1 MKKLLYLVFLLPLFV
16 SCESE
21 QAKTLRNAQTSYEQQ
36 FGNIPDSLIFIKY
49 TKAVVDSTNESKMQY
64 TEDTFL
70 MRLEAD
76 SLIVHCPYK
85 CKIAYL
91 NLWANEK
98 ILDKRTNEQEDH
110 FVFKFE
116 YDPNSNYYFLL
127 KSIFP
132 SFTKDKQNFYF
143 KHRPNFKFEPAT
155 SDKELKARNNRYEF
169 VLDETIMVE
178 SNISNESSMHIA
190 RNEETIFTRWIT
202 GDTTVCN
209 YWIDKYNK

>member
-1 MKKLLYLVFLLPLFV
+1 MKKLLYLLLFLPLFV

-21 QAKTLRNAQTSYEQQ
+21 QAKTLRDAQTSYREQ
-36 FGNIPDSLIFIKY
+36 FSNIPDSLIYIKY
-49 TKAVVDSTNESKMQY
+49 YKAEADSSNASKQQY
-64 TEDTFL
+64 VQDQFL
-70 MRLEAD
+70 MRLEED
-76 SLIVHCPYK
+76 SLIVHCPYE

-98 ILDKRTNEQEDH
+98 ILDKRTNESEDH
-110 FVFKFE
+110 FIFKFE
-116 YDPNSNYYFLL
+116 YDTKRNYYFLL
-127 KSIFP
+127 KSDFP
-132 SFTKDKQNFYF
+132 TFVKDQHNYYF
-143 KHRPNFKFEPAT
+143 KHRPNFKFEPVT

>member
-21 QAKTLRNAQTSYEQQ
+21 QAKTLRNAQISYEKQ
-36 FGNIPDSLIFIKY
+36 FGNIPDSLIYIKY
-49 TKAVVDSTNESKMQY
+49 VKEEADTANADKKHYVD
-64 TEDTFL
+64 DTFL
-70 MRLEAD
+70 MRLEQD
-76 SLIVHCPYK
+76 SLIVHCPYQ

-91 NLWANEK
+91 NIWANEK
-98 ILDKRTNEQEDH
+98 ILDKRFNVQEDH

-116 YDPNSNYYFLL
+116 YDTKNNYYYLL
-127 KSIFP
+127 KSTFP
-132 SFTKDKQNFYF
+132 DFVKDNQNFYF
-143 KHRPNFKFEPAT
+143 KHRPNFKFEPVT
-155 SDKELKARNNRYEF
+155 TDRELKARNNRYEF
-169 VLDETIMVE
+169 VLDETSMIE
-178 SNISNESSMHIA
+178 GNLTNESLMHIG